1 VYAHELELPYVTG
14 RSAYPPPDPTVGGG
28 LMARTSPLF
37 PPGPFD
43 VGDRARALPGSAGG
57 GDTGEVPGAPD
68 WRWHFTPGHTPG
80 HVALFRARDKAL
92 VAGDA
97 FVTTKQESAA
107 AVYTQRVEVHGP
119 PMYYTPDWD
128 AARASVERLAALDP
142 LVAVTGHGQPLR
154 GDALAEGL
162 RALARDF
169 DRVARPAQGR
179 YVREP
184 ARADASGVTYVP
196 PPVPDATPWALVGTA
211 ALLGLLTATVRR
223 DPARREPPRRDAAPR
238 GAGRRADGTAAG

>member
-1 VYAHELELPYVTG
+1 
-14 RSAYPPPDPTVGGG
+14 
-28 LMARTSPLF
+28 
-37 PPGPFD
+37 
-43 VGDRARALPGSAGG
+43 
-57 GDTGEVPGAPD
+57 
-68 WRWHFTPGHTPG
+68 
-80 HVALFRARDKAL
+80 VALFRARDKAL

-154 GDALAEGL
+154 GDALADGL

-223 DPARREPPRRDAAPR
+223 DRRGGSRPGATRRRAAPAAARTARPPARTAP
-238 GAGRRADGTAAG
+238 GRR